1 MESKC
6 TTLTWNTL
14 PQDIRCEESVL
25 KFKKTTVNVDFFA
38 CINFRGFMKMGNFTY
53 IKICVLS
60 MTSSLGYYK
69 SNFRWVHII
78 VDI

>member
-25 KFKKTTVNVDFFA
+25 KFKKTTVNVDIFTR
-38 CINFRGFMKMGNFTY
+38 INFRGFMKMGNFTCNE
-53 IKICVLS
+53 ICVLS

-69 SNFRWVHII
+69 SNFRWVHIF